1 MFTNQLIVDVIP
13 LQSPIF
19 AAIVLYM
26 EMIYL
31 YLAIGFAIVFFFIG
45 WYLRVQGKK
54 ELLQEQ
60 AEAEMMAKTG
70 QQTTKRAAKS
80 QNPEML
86 RLQLQAYERLTIFVE
101 RIGLGNLLGRIP
113 ISGIS
118 AAQLQ
123 ASLVQ
128 NIKSEFEYNVSQ
140 QLYVSPTAWDA
151 VKNLKEQNIF
161 IINQLTSMLPAKA
174 SGMDLSKKIMELLSH
189 DENASL
195 QNIVSSLLQ
204 KEARQL
210 IQS

>member
-1 MFTNQLIVDVIP
+1 MDMTYV
-13 LQSPIF
+13 
-19 AAIVLYM
+19 
-26 EMIYL
+26 
-31 YLAIGFAIVFFFIG
+31 YLAIGAGIAFFLLG
-45 WYLRVQGKK
+45 WYMKVQGKK

-60 AEAEMMAKTG
+60 AEAEALAKAQA
-70 QQTTKRAAKS
+70 QQLKNQPQQAFKTAA
-80 QNPEML
+80 QNLNPEML

-101 RIGLGNLLGRIP
+101 RIGLGNLLGRMP
-113 ISGIS
+113 VNEIS

-123 ASLVQ
+123 GSLVQ

-161 IINQLTSMLPAKA
+161 IVNQVASMLPAEA
-174 SGMDLSKKIMELLSH
+174 SGMDLSKKIVELLSH

-195 QNIVSSLLQ
+195 QNIVSALLQ